1 MLSRN
6 IKRWLSI
13 KFFWIFKNQFKQT
26 CKFTKKLRV
35 NDFFLCWTGPSS
47 KKMKKNMT
55 VKLKKKLKIE
65 KKAIKPISFDSSCVR
80 AKMRNT
86 FLFFVKNID
95 KFLSIVLY
103 LDSIFSL
110 SLHHDYVPTTHE
122 INEQTIWFYTY
133 ICIDLF
139 PKVSLSR
146 LVQMVSGFIVCLRP
160 IISYTVYRV

>member
-55 VKLKKKLKIE
+55 VKLKKKIKNW

-146 LVQMVSGFIVCLRP
+146 LVQMVSRFIACLRP

>member
-6 IKRWLSI
+6 IKRLLSI
-13 KFFWIFKNQFKQT
+13 KFFRIFKNQFKQT
-26 CKFTKKLRV
+26 CKFTKRLRV

-47 KKMKKNMT
+47 KKVKKNMT
-55 VKLKKKLKIE
+55 VKLKKKIKIE

-80 AKMRNT
+80 AKIRNT
-86 FLFFVKNID
+86 FLFLVKNID
-95 KFLSIVLY
+95 KFLNIVIY
-103 LDSIFSL
+103 LESIFSL

-146 LVQMVSGFIVCLRP
+146 LVQMVSGFTVCLRP